1 MRRLLASGTGV
12 RLVLLGT
19 GCARPDPG
27 ISRSIEPTAV
37 PYALL
42 SPAPAEQ
49 PPPELNGQEKT
60 TPRMYL
66 VDAEDR
72 LVPVPVTLDATGLE
86 AVVRQLLDQLD
97 NGPSESQRQQ
107 GLSSALSPQTALQL
121 RQMRGRTADV
131 SITFPGKDPS
141 ADRLPFAI
149 GQVVLSL
156 TSVAGVE
163 RVQLF
168 RDGEALELALPGGA
182 RTSLPVTADDYASLT
197 AAQQPAPKADPAP
210 TPTPTPTPTSPQP
223 PPTPAPTRTSDS

>member
-1 MRRLLASGTGV
+1 MRRHLAIGAG
-12 RLVLLGT
+12 VLLILAT
-19 GCARPDPG
+19 GCGLPDPG
-27 ISRSIEPTAV
+27 ISRQIEPTGV

-66 VDAEDR
+66 VNAEDQ

-86 AVVRQLLDQLD
+86 AVVRQLLDQLAA
-97 NGPSESQRQQ
+97 GPSESQRQQ

-131 SITFPGKDPS
+131 SITLPAKDPS

-163 RVQLF
+163 RVQMF

-182 RTSLPVTADDYASLT
+182 RTSQPVTANDYASLT
-197 AAQQPAPKADPAP
+197 QAQQPAPKADPAP
-210 TPTPTPTPTSPQP
+210 TSTQP
-223 PPTPAPTRTSDS
+223 PPTPAPIRTSDS

>member
-1 MRRLLASGTGV
+1 MKRLLAAGTSIL
-12 RLVLLGT
+12 LVLLGT
-19 GCARPDPG
+19 GCALPDPG
-27 ISRSIEPTAV
+27 ISRAIEPTAV

-66 VDAEDR
+66 VNAEDR

-163 RVQLF
+163 RVQMF
-168 RDGEALELALPGGA
+168 RDGAALELALPGGA
-182 RTSLPVTADDYASLT
+182 RTSQPVTAQDYASLT
-197 AAQQPAPKADPAP
+197 EAQQPAPKADPAP
-210 TPTPTPTPTSPQP
+210 SASQESPPQPSPTPD
-223 PPTPAPTRTSDS
+223 PARTSDS